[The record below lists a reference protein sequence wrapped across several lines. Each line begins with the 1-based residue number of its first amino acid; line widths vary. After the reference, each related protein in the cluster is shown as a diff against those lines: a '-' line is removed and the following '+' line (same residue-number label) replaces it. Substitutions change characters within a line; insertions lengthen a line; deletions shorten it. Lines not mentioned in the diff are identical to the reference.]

1 MHYPDQLWVTMLL
14 TAGLSCPMVQE
25 RNWLRSSVGSS
36 SLLQVL
42 SLATIRL
49 ACMEPETQHS
59 LNTPTAHT
67 GQVVRE
73 RGLVTYLEIVVVVVS
88 EEQVE

>member
-1 MHYPDQLWVTMLL
+1 
-14 TAGLSCPMVQE
+14 MVQE
-25 RNWLRSSVGSS
+25 RNWFRSSVGSS

-49 ACMEPETQHS
+49 ACMETQHS
-59 LNTPTAHT
+59 LNTPTALS

-73 RGLVTYLEIVVVVVS
+73 RGLATYLELVVVVVS